1 MTTTLPNSPFTVADL
16 DRLSLQRRDLYRMI
30 EAGDVRRISRGTYA
44 AAHLPDTIE
53 LRAAAIALV
62 VSEDHVVI
70 DRSAAHIHGVDA
82 ITYAERDLRVD
93 LETCALRGKA
103 RTRRSGVDGHVRD
116 LLPEDI
122 MKISG
127 VWVTTPVRTASDLG
141 CNLRRREA
149 YAAMCALARE
159 HRLSP
164 TQIADVLRR
173 FRRRRGVRQAR
184 ELAPL
189 VDPRF
194 ESAREA
200 WTYLE
205 IVDRGLAAPEPQ
217 VWIEVDGVPTFRLDL
232 AYRHARVCVEYD
244 GFDFHERTPEQRE
257 HDSQRRAWLRENG
270 WTVIVVRLGDFTG
283 ERTDRWIRELRDALR
298 PGYNNRRW

>member
-1 MTTTLPNSPFTVADL
+1 MTPTLPNTPFSTSDL
-16 DRLSLQRRDLYRMI
+16 ERLGIPRRDLYRMI
-30 EAGDVRRISRGTYA
+30 EAGDVRRISQGTYA
-44 AAHLPDTIE
+44 AAHLPDTVGV
-53 LRAAAIALV
+53 RAAAIALV
-62 VSEDHVVI
+62 VSDDHVVI

-82 ITYAERDLRVD
+82 ITYAEHDLRVD
-93 LETCALRGKA
+93 LETCALRGKS

-159 HRLSP
+159 HRLTA
-164 TQIADVLRR
+164 TQIVDVLRR
-173 FRRRRGVRQAR
+173 FKRRRGVRQAR
-184 ELAPL
+184 SLAPL
-189 VDPRF
+189 VDTRF

-200 WTYLE
+200 WTFLE
-205 IVDRGLAAPEPQ
+205 IVDRGLAVPEPQ

-232 AYRHARVCVEYD
+232 AYRHARICIEYD
-244 GFDFHERTPEQRE
+244 GFDFHERTREQRE
-257 HDSQRRAWLRENG
+257 YDSERRAWLRENG
-270 WTVIVVRLGDFTG
+270 WIVIAIRRGDFTG
-283 ERTDRWIRELRDALR
+283 AKADRWIRELRDALR
-298 PGYNNRRW
+298 PAYSNRRW